1 MEAYQNNKRN
11 SYTETYQE
19 GSKRISPKFNKN
31 PFKLEYVFSK
41 TGIIVTSLFLFVYFL
56 AIAYPIFWMI
66 INSFKDTNSI
76 LTSSWTLPDKWLFSN
91 YLNAWNLGVSTYFL
105 NSIIITVITCL
116 ITVLCASLCAYALA
130 RFKFKRGNLLL
141 LIVSSGLMFAP
152 QVALVPLYEL
162 SFSLKIYDTYW
173 ALILP
178 YAAFRLPLAILI
190 IRSYFISVPKELE
203 DAALI
208 DGCSR
213 FGIFYRIFLP
223 LSKPILF
230 TTFILTAYF
239 AWNEILF
246 SVIFIESE
254 ELKPITAGLL
264 VFKDALRTDWGVL
277 MAGLVLSAIPL
288 IILFI
293 FAQKYFIRGL
303 AEGSVKG

>member
-1 MEAYQNNKRN
+1 MK
-11 SYTETYQE
+11 ETYQ
-19 GSKRISPKFNKN
+19 RITRKN
-31 PFKLEYVFSK
+31 PFHLENIFSN
-41 TGIIVTSLFLFVYFL
+41 TGIIITSIFLLIYFL

-66 INSFKDTNSI
+66 INSFKDTKSI
-76 LTSSWTLPDKWLFSN
+76 FTSSWTLPDEWLFSN
-91 YLNAWNLGVSTYFL
+91 YVNAWELGISTYFL
-105 NSIIITVITCL
+105 NSVIITLLTCFITVI
-116 ITVLCASLCAYALA
+116 CASLCAYALA
-130 RFKFKRGNLLL
+130 RFRFKRGNLLL
-141 LIVSSGLMFAP
+141 LFVSAGLMFAP

-162 SFSLKIYDTYW
+162 SFTLGIYDTYW

-178 YAAFRLPLAILI
+178 YVAFRLPLAILI
-190 IRSYFISVPKELE
+190 IRAHFISIPKELE

-213 FGIFYRIFLP
+213 FGIFYRVFIP

-246 SVIFIESE
+246 SVIFIESD

-293 FAQKYFIRGL
+293 FAQKHFIRGL